1 MSNPLAKLYKQM
13 TQISWADL
21 AGNSPKRSR
30 SAGKTRK
37 AASPV
42 ARGRSAEKA
51 PSPRR
56 LRSASPAAHPEDG
69 DLEEFDGVWK
79 QYHGKSKRW
88 EVVKVYD
95 AEQGYGGPYTDPM
108 KLFEQS
114 KFRSDMEDIY
124 GDEWFEKAAE
134 DNGIDARKIQEIPE
148 YIEHLRSK
156 YGLTAAAT
164 KAEIL
169 EAARKARRAAKVAAK
184 GAAGKGGG
192 RRRQRTYK
200 GGKGSRKERKG
211 SRKSTRRH

>member
-1 MSNPLAKLYKQM
+1 MASQLQKFFKEM
-13 TQISWADL
+13 KDTVWGDL
-21 AGNSPKRSR
+21 ANSPKRSR

-56 LRSASPAAHPEDG
+56 LRSASLVAPEDG

-95 AEQGYGGPYTDPM
+95 ADQSYGGPYTDPM
-108 KLFEQS
+108 KLFDQPI
-114 KFRSDMEDIY
+114 FRSDMEDIY

-134 DNGIDARKIQEIPE
+134 DNGIDSRKIQEIPE
-148 YIEHLRSK
+148 YIKHLRSK
-156 YGLTAAAT
+156 YGVAASAT
-164 KAEIL
+164 KAEVL

-184 GAAGKGGG
+184 AAAAGKGGG
-192 RRRQRTYK
+192 RRRTYK
-200 GGKGSRKERKG
+200 GGKASRKA
-211 SRKSTRRH
+211 SRKH